1 MAGTANT
8 CGAEII
14 DGRAMAA
21 ALRKETS
28 EKVDEL
34 AKRLGRRPC
43 LAVVREQSLR
53 ALNMS
58 QYTILCDSGKRADD
72 LLVPGHCGR

>member
-8 CGAEII
+8 RGAEII

-21 ALRKETS
+21 ASRKETG

-43 LAVVREQSLR
+43 LAVVREQSLV
-53 ALNMS
+53 L
-58 QYTILCDSGKRADD
+58 
-72 LLVPGHCGR
+72 